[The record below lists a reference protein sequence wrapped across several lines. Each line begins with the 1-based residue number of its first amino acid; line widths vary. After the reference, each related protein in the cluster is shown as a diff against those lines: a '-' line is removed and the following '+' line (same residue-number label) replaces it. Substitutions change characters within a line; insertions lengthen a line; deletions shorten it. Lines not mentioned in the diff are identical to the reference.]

1 MHLVA
6 FRPEYQI
13 TVEPLRNRIF
23 YKHYAEP
30 AQATALPHYLTDWEH
45 ALAATEPGFTI
56 LSDLTALPTVSA
68 ALSELLVQAQ
78 HLVVRHGVRLVAAV
92 HVAGSETYRSSQVV
106 GAESALPVCTFT
118 DLWEADKYLDEAGAA
133 AVI

>member
-1 MHLVA
+1 M
-6 FRPEYQI
+6 Q
-13 TVEPLRNRIF
+13 
-23 YKHYAEP
+23 
-30 AQATALPHYLTDWEH
+30 
-45 ALAATEPGFTI
+45 PGFTI

-92 HVAGSETYRSSQVV
+92 HVADSETYHSSQVV
-106 GAESALPVCTFT
+106 GAESAVPIRTFT
-118 DLWEADKYLDEAGAA
+118 DLWEADKYLDEAGAI